1 MQVLRD
7 TDYELIGLSKSVFDD
22 DMMFY
27 FKRRKYDDNIIGL
40 KVLKYI
46 NVSENIVLFL
56 NANAKKKISVS
67 GRQESAAIEPL
78 LSALLA
84 KIRK

>member
-7 TDYELIGLSKSVFDD
+7 TDYELIGLSKSIFDD

-27 FKRRKYDDNIIGL
+27 FKRRKYDDNILGL

-46 NVSENIVLFL
+46 NVSKNIVLFL
-56 NANAKKKISVS
+56 DANAKKKISVS
-67 GRQESAAIEPL
+67 GRRESAAIEPF
-78 LSALLA
+78 LSALQSIIEL
-84 KIRK
+84 